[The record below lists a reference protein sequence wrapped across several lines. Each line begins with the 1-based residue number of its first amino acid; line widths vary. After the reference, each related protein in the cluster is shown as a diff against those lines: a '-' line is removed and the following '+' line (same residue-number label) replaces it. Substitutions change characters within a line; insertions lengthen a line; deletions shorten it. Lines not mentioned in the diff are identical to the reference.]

1 MVYLQVHF
9 SIHFG
14 AEIGI
19 QYLWCTYRCI
29 SAYSICG
36 VLTGAFR
43 HTVFVVYLQV
53 HFGIHFGAEID
64 MWSIGCILA
73 EIYLGQPLIFGTT
86 KMDILQSVSTF
97 VLCLFLCCL
106 CVCQSVCPL
115 SLSLSVSCSVCQSV
129 CLPLS
134 LSISL
139 VFQSGRK

>member
-9 SIHFG
+9 GIHFG
-14 AEIGI
+14 AEIGV
-19 QYLWCTYRCI
+19 QYWWCTYRCI
-29 SAYSICG
+29 LAYSICG

-86 KMDILQSVSTF
+86 KTDILQSVSTF
-97 VLCLFLCCL
+97 VLCLFLCWCL
-106 CVCQSVCPL
+106 CVCQSVCPP
-115 SLSLSVSCSVCQSV
+115 SLSLCLPV
-129 CLPLS
+129 CLSAPLS
-134 LSISL
+134 FYLSCVS
-139 VFQSGRK
+139 VR